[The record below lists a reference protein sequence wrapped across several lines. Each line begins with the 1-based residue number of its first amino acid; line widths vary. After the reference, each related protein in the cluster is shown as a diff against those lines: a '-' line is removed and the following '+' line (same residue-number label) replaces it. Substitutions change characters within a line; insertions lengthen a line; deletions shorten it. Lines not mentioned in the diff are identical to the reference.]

1 MLDCDDYLVPE
12 TLDGAFDSID
22 AHRGRHRIVAGA
34 TDLLPWAR
42 EGRAGDVHYPVLI
55 DITRVPE
62 LRGVT
67 VEAGRLRIGAATPIQ
82 QFLTDPVLRRHAPVM
97 PHVAVWFAD
106 DQLRRS
112 ATIGGNLVNASP
124 AADGMPG
131 MMVMNGAAVLTSRAR
146 GERRVPLADFATGP
160 GATVLE
166 DDEILCAIEC
176 DSTEGYGAAFEK
188 VGHRRSLVIA
198 TVGLAAL
205 VRLDDAGSVFND
217 VRLALAGVGPV
228 PARLDECERA
238 LIGKPVSAALID
250 HAAGLSA
257 GRVQSRT
264 RQDYRR
270 EVVAGF
276 IRRGLADALAAAGCR
291 LDDTKIMS
299 REAAHG

>member
-1 MLDCDDYLVPE
+1 MLDCDEYLMPDS
-12 TLDGAFDSID
+12 LDEAFALMA
-22 AHRGRHRIVAGA
+22 AHSGGCRIVAGA

-62 LRGVT
+62 LQGVA
-67 VEAGRLRIGAATPIQ
+67 VEAGRLRIGATTAFQ
-82 QFLTDPVLRRHAPVM
+82 RFLTDPVLRRHAPVM

-106 DQLRRS
+106 DQLRQS

-131 MMVMNGAAVLTSRAR
+131 LMAMNGVAILRSRAR
-146 GERRVPLADFATGP
+146 GERRVPLAGFATGP
-160 GATVLE
+160 GTTVRQE
-166 DDEILCAIEC
+166 DEILCAIEC

-198 TVGLAAL
+198 TVCLAAL
-205 VRLDDAGSVFND
+205 VRLDDSGTVFGD
-217 VRLALAGVGPV
+217 VRLALAGAGPV
-228 PARLDECERA
+228 PVRLDECEHA
-238 LIGKPVSAALID
+238 LIGNPVSAALIEQV
-250 HAAGLSA
+250 AGLPL

-270 EVVAGF
+270 EVVANF
-276 IRRGLADALAAAGCR
+276 VTRGLGDALRAAGCEVAE
-291 LDDTKIMS
+291 TEVAAQ
-299 REAAHG
+299 EAAHG